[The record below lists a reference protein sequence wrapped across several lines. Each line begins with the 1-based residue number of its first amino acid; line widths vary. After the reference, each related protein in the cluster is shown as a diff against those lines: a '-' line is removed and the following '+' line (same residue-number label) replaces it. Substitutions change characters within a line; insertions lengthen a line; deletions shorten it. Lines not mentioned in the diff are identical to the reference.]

1 MSNEV
6 LIRLKDIKD
15 GDLISTFY
23 TEKPSE
29 YLKMYLL
36 CKKEQIP
43 LRVDNI
49 GYNKIIKYTD
59 DEIEGFIEDIN
70 VFFGGKESIPCI
82 DIWIEAL

>member
-15 GDLISTFY
+15 KDLISAFY

-43 LRVDNI
+43 LLVNNI
-49 GYNKIIKYTD
+49 GYNKNMKYAD
-59 DEIEGFIEDIN
+59 DEIEGFIENIN